1 MFFALVASVI
11 LGGFGSKNLL
21 GVVAF
26 SLEGTAFSLEGVTA
40 TVVVE
45 LFEGLVV
52 LAATLARGGLVGGGV
67 ATLAGEGLGGGGALD
82 GMGSLA
88 GADFGLF
95 AAGDVFFLPF
105 AGRCQANEV
114 VMSITTLVP
123 LPAVKGDVTV

>member
-52 LAATLARGGLVGGGV
+52 LAATLAAGEGLVSGGV
-67 ATLAGEGLGGGGALD
+67 ATLARGLGGGGALD
-82 GMGSLA
+82 GMGALA

>member
-1 MFFALVASVI
+1 MF
-11 LGGFGSKNLL
+11 GGYNLFFGGGNRNS
-21 GVVAF
+21 
-26 SLEGTAFSLEGVTA
+26 
-40 TVVVE
+40 VE

-52 LAATLARGGLVGGGV
+52 LS
-67 ATLAGEGLGGGGALD
+67 ATLAGEGLVGGGALD
-82 GMGSLA
+82 GMGALA

-95 AAGDVFFLPF
+95 AAGDVLCLLF